1 MKRFGRVVVM
11 ALFRRQNATL
21 VNMKQYSDEELVRL
35 YIETQRNPYF
45 EQLYERYC
53 DKVYR
58 KCLSFTKNP
67 ARAEDLTHDIFLKL
81 VVKLSSF
88 KEQSRFSTWL
98 YSITYN
104 YCTDQLRTHQMR
116 REVHIDDGWER
127 LDVGTDDG
135 LAEMAEM
142 EAQQLELALHK
153 LPVDEQAMLLM
164 KYQDDISIRDIANIN
179 GLTESAVKMRL
190 KRSRDKLRKHYLE
203 GAIFWLLVA
212 IKTIMFFRWP
222 FK

>member
-1 MKRFGRVVVM
+1 MEPI
-11 ALFRRQNATL
+11 
-21 VNMKQYSDEELVRL
+21 SDEELVRL
-35 YIETQRNPYF
+35 YVDTQQNTYF
-45 EQLYERYC
+45 ETLYERYC

-58 KCLSFTKNP
+58 KCLSFSKDP
-67 ARAEDLTHDIFLKL
+67 VRAEDLTHDIFLKL

-88 KEQSRFSTWL
+88 REQAKFSTWL

-104 YCTDQLRTHQMR
+104 YCTDQLRSQNLR
-116 REVHIDDGWER
+116 REVHMDEGWER

-142 EAQQLELALHK
+142 AEMESQQLERALHQ
-153 LPVDEQAMLLM
+153 LSAEEQTILLM
-164 KYQDDISIRDIANIN
+164 KYQDDVSIRDIAAIS

-212 IKTIMFFRWP
+212 IKAVLSIRWP
-222 FK
+222 FR